1 MKQNKI
7 ELSTLYPTT
16 HTLHL
21 YRLYL
26 ADKSS
31 QRDDFHSEPN
41 KRNNSNGQQY
51 KQKRKAGEERERLVR
66 SSLIKNIANDTSL
79 LISLEAAR

>member
-1 MKQNKI
+1 MKQNEI

-16 HTLHL
+16 HTLLL

-41 KRNNSNGQQY
+41 KRNNSNDQQY
-51 KQKRKAGEERERLVR
+51 KQKRKGVE
-66 SSLIKNIANDTSL
+66 KGKGW
-79 LISLEAAR
+79 